1 MLKIGMFLG
10 DRYEILE
17 QIGSGGMADVYKA
30 KCHKLNRLVAIKV
43 LKAEFCNDKNFV
55 SKFKAE
61 AQAAAGL
68 SHPNIVS
75 IYDVGDEEEIHYI
88 VMELVEGITLKQYI
102 EKKKKLDIK
111 ESIGITI
118 QVAQG
123 IGAAHEQHIIHR
135 DIKPQNVIISK
146 DGKVKVTDFGI
157 AKAASSQTIN
167 SDAVGSVYYFS
178 PEQARG
184 GYCDERSDIYSLGIM
199 LYEMLTGTVPF
210 DGETTVAVALA
221 HLQADMIPPRELEPM
236 IPISL
241 EKIILKATQKKPER
255 RYNSAAELIADLRKA
270 LLMPEEDFV
279 KVIPVNNTSPTL
291 LISEDEI
298 SKIKQSKSITITDED
313 EAAETTALSS
323 QTAKPVEYE
332 IEADEED
339 AEDAPEESTIF
350 DKVIFGFAIVVCVA
364 ILCLAGYFLA
374 RALRSMGS
382 ENPAN
387 ESSGYEST
395 EENPTISDRQT
406 IMPDVTGLSYEEA
419 VARLRERNL
428 GVKREDQSSEVVEE
442 GIVIDQ
448 EYEEGEI
455 VDKNI
460 SVILYVSSGS
470 SMLELPADEEM
481 IGMNATNIRRMLSQ
495 MGFDVKTETD
505 YSDEFEEG
513 TVIKVSPSGGSKLN
527 KGDTVTI
534 YESLGERIEYILVPD
549 LRGKT
554 VEEAEDYL
562 EQAEIV
568 LIIDVSDYAYGDGTV
583 YKKDQIMAQD
593 LEVNASVEKGSTI
606 NVTVCQG
613 NEYIDMP
620 DLRGRTLDE
629 AEEILAALEDAE
641 LSIGRITED
650 YSDEYDRDLICSQSV
665 TDEVR
670 VGSKIDVVI
679 SLGREFTTVPRLLEM
694 TEEQAREALEE
705 ADLDIGNITY
715 GYSSTVNEGLVMEQS
730 YSEGT
735 ELRAQSKVDIV
746 ISQGVET
753 IQLPSALI
761 GQRYTDIEALLTG
774 QGFVVRYTEVER
786 VDVTPG
792 YIVSCNYTAG
802 EVVPYGSV
810 IEFTVAVQ
818 PETPAPSPTPAET
831 PVSQDNPEATEN
843 GGLADAASDI
853 LYGPMP
859 ERVNG

>member
-75 IYDVGDEEEIHYI
+75 IYDVGDEDEIHYI

-184 GYCDERSDIYSLGIM
+184 GYCDERSDIYSLGIT
-199 LYEMLTGTVPF
+199 LYEMLTGSVPF

-221 HLQADMIPPRELEPM
+221 HLQADMVPPRELEPM

-255 RYNSAAELIADLRKA
+255 RYASAAELIADLRKA

-291 LISEDEI
+291 LISEDDI
-298 SKIKQSKSITITDED
+298 SKIKQSKSIVIADED
-313 EAAETTALSS
+313 DAAETTALSS
-323 QTAKPVEYE
+323 QVAKPVEYE
-332 IEADEED
+332 IETDED
-339 AEDAPEESTIF
+339 DTAEAQEESTTF
-350 DKVIFGFAIVVCVA
+350 DKVIFCFGIVVCVA

-374 RALRSMGS
+374 CALRSMKPDPS
-382 ENPAN
+382 IN
-387 ESSGYEST
+387 ESSSESPA
-395 EENPTISDRQT
+395 ESSTISARQT
-406 IMPDVTGLSYEEA
+406 IMPDVTGMSYDDA
-419 VARLRERNL
+419 VKMLRDRSL
-428 GVKREDQSSEVVEE
+428 GVKPKYQSSEEVAE
-442 GIVIDQ
+442 GYVIDQ
-448 EYEEGEI
+448 EYEEGEV

-460 SVILYVSSGS
+460 SIILYVSSGS
-470 SMLELPADEEM
+470 SMLELPPDEEM
-481 IGMNATNIRRMLSQ
+481 VGELAANVKRKLSQ
-495 MGFDVKTETD
+495 MGFEVKTETD

-534 YESLGERIEYILVPD
+534 YESLGEKIEYILVPD
-549 LRGKT
+549 LKGKT
-554 VEEAEDYL
+554 VEEAEEYL
-562 EQAEIV
+562 EQADIV
-568 LIIDVSDYAYGDGTV
+568 LIIDKITYAYGDGTV

-593 LEVNASVEKGSTI
+593 LEVNASVEKGSKI
-606 NVTVCQG
+606 NVTVCKG
-613 NEYIDMP
+613 NEYVDMP
-620 DLRGRTLDE
+620 DLIGKTVEE
-629 AEEILAALEDAE
+629 AEEILGAMEDAD
-641 LSIGRITED
+641 LSIGKVTED
-650 YSDEYDRDLICSQSV
+650 YDDETGKGLICFQSE
-665 TDEVR
+665 TDQVK

-679 SLGREFTTVPRLLEM
+679 SKGKEYTKVPDLSGM
-694 TEEQAREALEE
+694 TASE
-705 ADLDIGNITY
+705 ADKALTEANLELGNVTY
-715 GYSSTVNEGLVMEQS
+715 DYSSTVDEKLVMSQS
-730 YSEGT
+730 YAKDT
-735 ELRAQSKVDIV
+735 ELKAGSKVDIV
-746 ISQGVET
+746 ISQGIKTV
-753 IQLPSALI
+753 QLPSTLI
-761 GQRYTDIEALLTG
+761 GQKYSDIEAKLTAD
-774 QGFVVRYTEVER
+774 GFEVRYTEVER
-786 VDVTPG
+786 EDVIPG
-792 YIVSCNYTAG
+792 YIVSCNFTAG

-810 IEFTVAVQ
+810 IEFTVAIA
-818 PETPAPSPTPAET
+818 PATTAPVPTET
-831 PVSQDNPEATEN
+831 PVTQDVSESSAEIDPLAEVSYVPE
-843 GGLADAASDI
+843 GRQPAA
-853 LYGPMP
+853 
-859 ERVNG
+859 RVSG

>member
-17 QIGSGGMADVYKA
+17 QVGSGGMADVYKA

-43 LKAEFCNDKNFV
+43 LKAEYCNDRNFV

-184 GYCDERSDIYSLGIM
+184 GYCDERSDIYSLGIT
-199 LYEMLTGTVPF
+199 LYEMLTGSVPF

-221 HLQADMIPPRELEPM
+221 HLQADMVPPRELEPM

-255 RYNSAAELIADLRKA
+255 RYASAAELIADLRKA

-298 SKIKQSKSITITDED
+298 SKIKQSKSIMIADED
-313 EAAETTALSS
+313 DAVETTALSS
-323 QTAKPVEYE
+323 QIAKPVEYE
-332 IEADEED
+332 IETEED
-339 AEDAPEESTIF
+339 EPAEEQEESTTF
-350 DKVIFGFAIVVCVA
+350 DKVIFCFGIVVCVA

-374 RALRSMGS
+374 RALKSIGPGTS
-382 ENPAN
+382 TN
-387 ESSGYEST
+387 ESTSEST
-395 EENPTISDRQT
+395 EESSTISARQT
-406 IMPDVTGLSYEEA
+406 VMPGVTGMSYDDA
-419 VARLRERNL
+419 VKRLRDSSL
-428 GVKREDQSSEVVEE
+428 GVTPKYQTSEEVEE
-442 GIVIDQ
+442 GYVIDQ
-448 EYEEGEI
+448 EYEEGEV

-470 SMLELPADEEM
+470 SMIELPPDEEM
-481 IGMNATNIRRMLSQ
+481 VGMLAANVRRTLSQ

-505 YSDEFEEG
+505 YSEEFEEG

-534 YESLGERIEYILVPD
+534 YESLGEKIEYIWVPD
-549 LRGKT
+549 LRGMT
-554 VEEAEDYL
+554 VEEAEEFL
-562 EQAEIV
+562 EKAEIV
-568 LIIDVSDYAYGDGTV
+568 LIIDETTYEYGDDTP

-593 LEVNASVEKGSTI
+593 LEVNASVEKGSKI
-606 NVTVCQG
+606 NVTVCKG
-613 NEYIDMP
+613 NRYVDMP
-620 DLRGRTLDE
+620 DLTGKTVDE
-629 AEEILAALEDAE
+629 AEEMLEGLADAD
-641 LSIGRITED
+641 LSIGKVTED
-650 YSDEYDRDLICSQSV
+650 YDDTTEKGLICSQSV
-665 TDEVR
+665 TGKAE
-670 VGSKIDVVI
+670 VGSKIDVVV
-679 SLGREFTTVPRLLEM
+679 SKGKEYTKVPDLYGK
-694 TEEQAREALEE
+694 TEAEAREALKDAGLET
-705 ADLDIGNITY
+705 GNVTSD
-715 GYSSTVNEGLVMEQS
+715 YSSTVDEDLVMEQS
-730 YSEGT
+730 YAKDT
-735 ELRAQSKVDIV
+735 ELKTGSKVDIV
-746 ISQGVET
+746 ISKGVKT
-753 IQLPSALI
+753 VQLPSILI
-761 GQRYTDIEALLTG
+761 GQKYSDVEAKLKAD
-774 QGFVVRYTEVER
+774 GFVVRYTEVER
-786 VDVTPG
+786 EDVIPG
-792 YIVSCNYTAG
+792 YIVSCNFTAG

-810 IEFTVAVQ
+810 IEFTVAIAPATTAPV
-818 PETPAPSPTPAET
+818 PTETPTAQSDNSSEADPLAENVSVSRGMKPAERL
-831 PVSQDNPEATEN
+831 S
-843 GGLADAASDI
+843 G
-853 LYGPMP
+853 
-859 ERVNG
+859 

>member
-75 IYDVGDEEEIHYI
+75 IYDVGDEDEIHYI

-184 GYCDERSDIYSLGIM
+184 GYCDERSDIYSLGIT
-199 LYEMLTGTVPF
+199 LYEMLTGRVPF

-221 HLQADMIPPRELEPM
+221 HLQAEMVPPRELEPM

-241 EKIILKATQKKPER
+241 DKIILKATQKKPER
-255 RYNSAAELIADLRKA
+255 RYASAAELIADLRKA

-291 LISEDEI
+291 LISEDDI
-298 SKIKQSKSITITDED
+298 SKIKQSKSIMITDD
-313 EAAETTALSS
+313 DAVETTALSS
-323 QTAKPVEYE
+323 QAAKPVEYE
-332 IEADEED
+332 IEQEED
-339 AEDAPEESTIF
+339 NAPDEQDRESTTF
-350 DKVIFGFAIVVCVA
+350 DKVIFGFGIVVCVA

-374 RALRSMGS
+374 RALQSIGPNTPPNETS
-382 ENPAN
+382 TENT
-387 ESSGYEST
+387 EEST
-395 EENPTISDRQT
+395 TISSKQT
-406 IMPDVTGLSYEEA
+406 IMPKVTGMSYDDA
-419 VARLRERNL
+419 VKLLRSKDL
-428 GVKREDQSSEVVEE
+428 GVTPEYQTSEEVEE
-442 GIVIDQ
+442 GYVIGQ
-448 EYEEGEI
+448 EYKEGDI

-460 SVILYVSSGS
+460 SVRLYVSSGS
-470 SMLELPADEEM
+470 NMITLPEDDEM
-481 IGMNATNIRRMLSQ
+481 IGELAKNVRRTLSQ
-495 MGFDVKTETD
+495 MGLTVKVETE

-527 KGDTVTI
+527 KGDQVTI
-534 YESLGERIEYILVPD
+534 YESLGEKIEYILVPD
-549 LRGKT
+549 LTGKT
-554 VEEAEDYL
+554 IEEAEKYL
-562 EQAEIV
+562 EEAEIV
-568 LIIDVSDYAYGDGTV
+568 LIIDEDITYAYGDNTK
-583 YKKDQIMAQD
+583 YKKDQIMEQD
-593 LEVNASVEKGSTI
+593 LQVNASVEKGSKI
-606 NVTVCQG
+606 HVTVCKG
-613 NEYIDMP
+613 NEYIDIP
-620 DLRGRTLDE
+620 DLREKTLEE
-629 AEEILAALEDAE
+629 AEDALAELEDADI
-641 LSIGRITED
+641 SIGKVTEE
-650 YSDEYDRDLICSQSV
+650 YNDEIDKGLICSQSV
-665 TDEVR
+665 TDKAK

-679 SLGREFTTVPRLLEM
+679 SKGKEYTKVPDLSNMTVDE
-694 TEEQAREALEE
+694 ARDALKE
-705 ADLDIGNITY
+705 ADLELGNVKND
-715 GYSSTVNEGLVMEQS
+715 YSSTVKENLVMDQS
-730 YSEGT
+730 YAKDT
-735 ELRAQSKVDIV
+735 ELKAGSKVDIV
-746 ISQGVET
+746 ISQGVKT
-753 IQLPSALI
+753 VQLPSVLV
-761 GQRYTDIEALLTG
+761 GQKFSDIEAQLKTE
-774 QGFVVRYTEVER
+774 GFEVRSTEVVRE
-786 VDVTPG
+786 DVIPG
-792 YIVSCNYTAG
+792 YIVSCNYAAG
-802 EVVPYGSV
+802 EVVPYGAV
-810 IEFTVAVQ
+810 IEFTVAIA
-818 PETPAPSPTPAET
+818 PAPTEPAPTEET
-831 PVSQDNPEATEN
+831 TTQDVSEDSSVV
-843 GGLADAASDI
+843 GADASVEAQ
-853 LYGPMP
+853 
-859 ERVNG
+859 